1 MMRKAI
7 SFGIFAAMSLFLTFY
22 IGAQIA
28 HFKLGAQRYSLVATF
43 DDATNL
49 RAGDPVRLAGVE
61 VGQVG
66 GVKVV
71 DGRARVQFQ
80 VDDHV
85 QLPNDSEVAVRWL
98 NLIGQ
103 RELYLYP
110 GKSTESFKNNDT
122 VSRTRSVVDLGE
134 LLNELGPLT
143 QAIDPN
149 QVNQLVEALVTALN
163 GNRTQVN
170 AIVSEFKTVLGT
182 LASRKDT
189 ISQLLGDYQTIT
201 GAVAKRDLEI
211 QTMVD
216 NLATLSKAFADSG
229 QVLDDALVQLPLLA
243 DGLRTLLS
251 ANADEL
257 GRTIDSLAGV
267 TGEIHEH
274 LGDLSTFLDSF
285 GGAETALLRATS
297 YGEFVLIN
305 NVCIATK
312 APPCPTP
319 IILAANSAGVG
330 AVATPASFQ
339 SLLVGGPT

>member
-7 SFGIFAAMSLFLTFY
+7 AFGLFAAMSLFLTFY

-28 HFKLGAQRYSLVATF
+28 HFKFGAQRYSLVATF

-66 GVKVV
+66 SVKVV

-85 QLPNDSEVAVRWL
+85 QLPDDSEVAVRWL

-110 GKSTESFKNNDT
+110 GKSAVALKSNDAMT
-122 VSRTRSVVDLGE
+122 RTRSVVDLGE

-149 QVNQLVEALVTALN
+149 KVNQLIEALVTALQ

-189 ISQLLGDYQTIT
+189 ISQLLTDYQTIT
-201 GAVAKRDLEI
+201 GVVSKRDLEI
-211 QTMVD
+211 QMMVE
-216 NLATLSKAFADSG
+216 NLASLSQAFADSG

-251 ANADEL
+251 ANEAEL

-267 TGEIHEH
+267 TGTVHER
-274 LGDLSTFLDSF
+274 LGDLTTILESF
-285 GGAETALLRATS
+285 GDAEAALLRATS

-305 NVCIATK
+305 NVCIA
-312 APPCPTP
+312 AQPPPCPTP
-319 IILAANSAGVG
+319 IIIAAQSQGHGSVE
-330 AVATPASFQ
+330 TPASFQ
-339 SLLVGGPT
+339 SLLVGAPT